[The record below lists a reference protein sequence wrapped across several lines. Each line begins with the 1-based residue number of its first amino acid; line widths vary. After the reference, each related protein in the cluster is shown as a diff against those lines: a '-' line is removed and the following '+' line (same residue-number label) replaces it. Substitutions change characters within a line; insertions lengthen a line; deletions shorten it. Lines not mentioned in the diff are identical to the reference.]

1 MTTFVLVHG
10 SWHRSSCWERVTP
23 ILLAAG
29 HRVSTVNLPAGIPTA
44 TMEDYVESVQAA
56 ISSPA
61 IPCWWLIH
69 HLASS
74 GLSSPNGFECM
85 NWCSL
90 RPSCH
95 GRHDCSRRSVQRAY
109 PAR

>member
-56 ISSPA
+56 ISSPRDTVLVA
-61 IPCWWLIH
+61 H
-69 HLASS
+69 SSS
-74 GLSSPNGFECM
+74 GLVGSVVAER
-85 NWCSL
+85 L
-90 RPSCH
+90 RMHELVLLAAFLP
-95 GRHDCSRRSVQRAY
+95 R
-109 PAR
+109 PA